1 MYSGSNGVS
10 QIGNLRIINGLAEMN
25 KLAISFNG
33 TGLINVTESR
43 PLNENT
49 TLSDIRLKNVNYGMQ
64 FPPNMGQDALKVFN
78 DRSYKA
84 DKYEFDTEQTL
95 GDNDLSLYQFQGEGF
110 AGDMLFASNLRIYEE
125 PYGCYQCEQK
135 ISDNRDLTV
144 NGTQISA
151 APEAPKNYIRVQP
164 DTGYLYEKQRAS
176 TVFMT
181 IGGKQMKTPPELVP
195 TPFENLDP
203 LYGVAF
209 PLYDLQESL
218 VANQDTF
225 TSKFDYVSSTRSQV
239 RGLVI
244 SFSIFAALFLILG
257 IVACVVDKLR
267 GGDNKSRDELLERH
281 MDRD

>member
-1 MYSGSNGVS
+1 
-10 QIGNLRIINGLAEMN
+10 
-25 KLAISFNG
+25 
-33 TGLINVTESR
+33 
-43 PLNENT
+43 
-49 TLSDIRLKNVNYGMQ
+49 
-64 FPPNMGQDALKVFN
+64 
-78 DRSYKA
+78 
-84 DKYEFDTEQTL
+84 
-95 GDNDLSLYQFQGEGF
+95 
-110 AGDMLFASNLRIYEE
+110 
-125 PYGCYQCEQK
+125 
-135 ISDNRDLTV
+135 
-144 NGTQISA
+144 
-151 APEAPKNYIRVQP
+151 
-164 DTGYLYEKQRAS
+164 
-176 TVFMT
+176 
-181 IGGKQMKTPPELVP
+181 MKTPPELVP